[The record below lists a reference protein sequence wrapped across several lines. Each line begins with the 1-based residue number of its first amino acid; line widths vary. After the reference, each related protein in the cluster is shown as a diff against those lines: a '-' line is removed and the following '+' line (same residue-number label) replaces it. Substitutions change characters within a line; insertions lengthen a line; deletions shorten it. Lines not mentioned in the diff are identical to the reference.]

1 MASTESSILH
11 ARTHLQVTEERCPW
25 CNQPITHDKFEEI
38 QARIKREERER
49 AAQVEKRLKAE
60 YEAALKFKDA
70 ERARA
75 VQAAVEAE
83 KKAAADRET
92 TNRAEATKQAQAQ
105 FNQRLVDAN
114 ARAKA
119 AQEAKAAAEQQVKEL
134 TATQEAAINKR
145 MQHELAKAKEA
156 YEKRET
162 EKTNQVRAEEFANHQ
177 KLQTRVDELQR
188 ELNKKTSNELG
199 EGAEVVLFDALRDA
213 YPGDRIERI
222 KKGELGADIRHDV
235 MHDGQ
240 LCGRILYD
248 SKARKKWEDNYAAK
262 LREDQIAAKAEHA
275 VLSALKFPGGKQQLC
290 EKAGVI
296 VTNPARVVDLV
307 QLLRRDV
314 IRSRRL
320 RLSNEDR
327 AAKTAKLYDLLT
339 SERFVQ
345 KLARVDELAGEL
357 LELDKKEMEQ
367 HNRVWEARGKRE
379 RAIQKANAD
388 LRIEIDSILE
398 G

>member
-11 ARTHLQVTEERCPW
+11 ARTHPHITEERCPW

-49 AAQVEKRLKAE
+49 AGQVEKRLKAE
-60 YEAALKFKDA
+60 YEVALKSKDA
-70 ERARA
+70 EWVRA

-92 TNRAEATKQAQAQ
+92 MTRDEATKQAQAR
-105 FNQRLVDAN
+105 FNQQFVDAN
-114 ARAKA
+114 ARANA
-119 AQEAKAAAEQQVKEL
+119 AEEAKAAAEQQVNDLK
-134 TATQEAAINKR
+134 ATQEAAINER

-156 YEKRET
+156 YEKQET
-162 EKTNQVRAEEFANHQ
+162 EKINQVRAEGFANHQ
-177 KLQTRVDELQR
+177 RLQTRVDELQR

-222 KKGELGADIRHDV
+222 KKGELGADIRHEV
-235 MHDGQ
+235 MHEGQ
-240 LCGRILYD
+240 LCGLILYD
-248 SKARKKWEDNYAAK
+248 SKARKNWQDKYATK

-275 VLSALKFPGGKQQLC
+275 VLSALKFPEGKQQLC

-296 VTNPARVVDLV
+296 VTNPARVVELV

-314 IRSRRL
+314 IRSHRL

-327 AAKTAKLYDLLT
+327 AAKTAKVYDHLT

-345 KLARVDELAGEL
+345 TLARVDELAGEL
-357 LELDKKEMEQ
+357 LELDKKEVEQ
-367 HNRVWEARGKRE
+367 HNRVWEARGKKE